1 MMMATMTMTM
11 LMLLIMNIIM
21 IIIIIMAIFL
31 CCVLRSLTHKWIMDE
46 DWPASDGDDD
56 LYDQLNMMIIVALL
70 MIILVF
76 YGGIP

>member
-11 LMLLIMNIIM
+11 LMMMIMNIIM
-21 IIIIIMAIFL
+21 IIIIMAIFL

-46 DWPASDGDDD
+46 DWPASVGDDD
-56 LYDQLNMMIIVALL
+56 LYDLLNMMIIVALL

>member
-11 LMLLIMNIIM
+11 LIMNIIM
-21 IIIIIMAIFL
+21 IIIIMAIFL

-46 DWPASDGDDD
+46 DWPASVGDDD
-56 LYDQLNMMIIVALL
+56 LYDLLNMMIIVALL